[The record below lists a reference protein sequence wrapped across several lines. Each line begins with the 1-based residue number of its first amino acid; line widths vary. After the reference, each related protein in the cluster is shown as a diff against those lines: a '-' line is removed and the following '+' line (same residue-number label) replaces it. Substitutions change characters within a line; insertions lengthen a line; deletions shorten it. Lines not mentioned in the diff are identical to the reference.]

1 MKPRL
6 IFRLPVLM
14 LLFLVVSSIGGY
26 FYVRYKFQPPTNELT
41 LRGLPV
47 ACAFIWV
54 ADSSTSPVQPHA
66 ALLLPVRLPGCP
78 RTCYVQF
85 DTGAPYSLLY
95 GKPLAALR
103 QAYPAAQLPMPRQ
116 DTVHSFSL
124 ALGSGKVHAR
134 RLLVRPYGQAQLP
147 ADSTA
152 PFIIGT
158 LGTDALAGQV
168 LVLDYPHQRFSLYA
182 RLPDS
187 LVRRAQFT
195 PLSFASRRVLL
206 RMSLQGQ
213 EQQFLFDSGSSAFSL
228 LTNQGT
234 WQKMAMPAATPHIS
248 GVNSWGRRLLAHTVA
263 CGEELQVGALRV
275 PLRTVT
281 YLEGTSFWQQA
292 LMRFSGMTGMLGNE
306 PFHRHTIIIDPQAG
320 RFGLVQQ

>member
-1 MKPRL
+1 MKSRL
-6 IFRLPVLM
+6 IFRLPVLL
-14 LLFLVVSSIGGY
+14 LLFLIVSSIGGY
-26 FYVRYKFQPPTNELT
+26 FYVRHKFQPPANELT

-47 ACAFIWV
+47 ACALTWL
-54 ADSSTSPVQPHA
+54 ADSSASPVQPHA
-66 ALLLPVRLPGCP
+66 ALLLPVHLPGCL

-103 QAYPAAQLPMPRQ
+103 QAYPTAQLPAPRQ
-116 DTVHSFSL
+116 DTVHNFSL
-124 ALGSGKVHAR
+124 ALGTGQLHAR
-134 RLLVRPYGQAQLP
+134 RLLVRPYGQGQIP
-147 ADSTA
+147 ADSTS

-187 LVRRAQFT
+187 LASRAQFT

-206 RMSLQGQ
+206 RMGLQGQ

-228 LTNQGT
+228 LTNQST
-234 WQKMAMPAATPHIS
+234 WQTLATPAATPHTS

-263 CGEELQVGALRV
+263 SGEALQVGALRV

-281 YLEGTSFWQQA
+281 YLDGTSFWQQA

-306 PFHRHTIIIDPQAG
+306 PFRSHTLIIDTQAN
-320 RFGLVQQ
+320 RFGLVQ